1 MMLGYNDLDDLMI
14 LTVPSFNKNSVKV
27 GIMFCIVH
35 SFTQMVIIW

>member
-27 GIMFCIVH
+27 GIMLYIVH